1 MKYLANDDRKE
12 LVHPLREKLHITNI
26 EKIDG
31 KIYFNIKEDRSLQGL
46 HPKGHMLVDSD
57 ENAFVYILENDHEYI
72 YVYFQEHLWTEI
84 SSQLNESNKFFVS
97 KDISIEL
104 ERFYD
109 ELTYLLDNI
118 KDNHNYGET
127 FVEKVERIFFVSE

>member
-1 MKYLANDDRKE
+1 M
-12 LVHPLREKLHITNI
+12 REKLHITNI